1 MEPRDELNDEHYLRS
16 ALALGDKHSVV
27 TTIAIYSHNG
37 IKLVN
42 PGTRVSSDLYER
54 LVRHKLLS
62 NIEEAVAVEN
72 GVNAA
77 ELAQLAKDLLL
88 TNPRFERMTDAL
100 PRETLLAALYH
111 ALLPPPLAFKLTMAR
126 EQRPHLF
133 VHSLEVALVAVYL
146 KGMSG
151 LRVPELALAA
161 TAGLLHDIGLLH
173 ISPEILAPGR
183 PLPEAER
190 RYLYSHPITGQLIVR
205 EYLNAYPAVSA
216 AIREHHERLDGSGY
230 PHGVK
235 ADKISELGKIMMLAD
250 AGAAL
255 LKSSRTGQGT
265 VALRLLRRKFSPL
278 LLAHLSRLFEPH
290 DEWADE
296 DAMQAEDLASRQLN
310 ALAEILL
317 LWRTAHAEIEAKQ
330 PECMADPIL
339 TLVDQRVVALERT
352 LLEAGLAADQLEAY
366 TAVAAQDDAGAQEMR
381 ELAREALW
389 QLKDIT
395 FEVRRRWVDTPPAE
409 AARQVIAR
417 WLGRADER
425 LNAI

>member
-1 MEPRDELNDEHYLRS
+1 MELNDEHYLRDV
-16 ALALGDKHSVV
+16 LALGDKQPVV

-42 PGTRVSSDLYER
+42 PGTPVNSDLYER

-62 NIEEAVAVEN
+62 NIEEALAVAN

-77 ELAQLAKDLLL
+77 ELVQLAKDLLL

-100 PRETLLAALYH
+100 PREILLAALYH
-111 ALLPPPLAFKLTMAR
+111 AVLPPPLAFKLTMAR
-126 EQRPHLF
+126 EQRPYLF
-133 VHSLEVALVAVYL
+133 VHCIEVALVAVYL

-183 PLPEAER
+183 QLPEEDR
-190 RYLYSHPITGQLIVR
+190 RFLYSHPITGQLIAC
-205 EYLNAYPAVSA
+205 EYLRAYPGVSA
-216 AIREHHERLDGSGY
+216 AILEHHERLDGSGY
-230 PHGVK
+230 PHGLK
-235 ADKISELGKIMMLAD
+235 GDKISELGKIVMLAD
-250 AGAAL
+250 SGAAL
-255 LKSSRTGQGT
+255 LKSSRIGQGT

-278 LLAHLSRLFEPH
+278 LLGHLSRLFEAH

-296 DAMQAEDLASRQLN
+296 DAMQAEDLALRQLN

-317 LWRTAHAEIEAKQ
+317 LWRNTHAELETRQ
-330 PECMADPIL
+330 PECMADAML

-366 TAVAAQDDAGAQEMR
+366 TAAAAQDDAGEQEMR

-395 FEVRRRWVDTPPAE
+395 FEVRRRWVETAPAD

-417 WLGRADER
+417 WLSRADER